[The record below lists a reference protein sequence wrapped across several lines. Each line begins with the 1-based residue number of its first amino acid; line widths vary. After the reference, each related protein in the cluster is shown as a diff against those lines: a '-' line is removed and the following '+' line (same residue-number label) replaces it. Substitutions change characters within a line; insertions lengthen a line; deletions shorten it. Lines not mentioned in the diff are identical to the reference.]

1 MKLNGATPNS
11 DFCCLGLSFA
21 EAIIA
26 TDIQILNTSLRPP
39 AISASLVPQIEEVTA
54 DIIRNDT
61 GTSDMLAKTSSSE
74 DTETASED
82 DDSPSVDSRPL
93 GWVLD
98 NWMILAVVSG
108 IAVAF
113 GALVRLVASF
123 GTANSNGR

>member
-1 MKLNGATPNS
+1 M
-11 DFCCLGLSFA
+11 
-21 EAIIA
+21 
-26 TDIQILNTSLRPP
+26 
-39 AISASLVPQIEEVTA
+39 PQIEEVTA

-108 IAVAF
+108 IAVAL

-123 GTANSNGR
+123 GTANSIGR